1 MYWKR
6 EKEEVQGNGDKL
18 EQRGV
23 KNEEKWGELEKRKGK
38 MGKKRDGL
46 EYRKRKVGRNGA
58 YWKRDKEKV

>member
-1 MYWKR
+1 M
-6 EKEEVQGNGDKL
+6 EKGK
-18 EQRGV
+18 V